1 VDLVEVTS
9 EGGAIDEAFDAQGTL
24 VDVGEMRLYV
34 KDSLERVVGP
44 VDAVSAGVAA
54 AGLQGLRLI
63 HVLGESDEWCGE

>member
-1 VDLVEVTS
+1 MTS
-9 EGGAIDEAFDAQGTL
+9 EGDTIGEVFDAQGAL

-34 KDSLERVVGP
+34 ENSLEGIVGP

-63 HVLGESDEWCGE
+63 HALGGNDKWCGE